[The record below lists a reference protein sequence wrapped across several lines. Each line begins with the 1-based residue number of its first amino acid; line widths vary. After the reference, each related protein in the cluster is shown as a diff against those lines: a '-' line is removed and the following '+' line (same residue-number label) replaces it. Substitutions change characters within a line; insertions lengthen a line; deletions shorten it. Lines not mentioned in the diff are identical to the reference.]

1 MIEVKQISKTF
12 GKTIAVKKLS
22 FNVAEGETLVL
33 LGTSG
38 CGKTTTL
45 KMLNHLIIPD
55 EGAVFINGID
65 STKINPEE
73 LRLGIG
79 YVLQNH
85 GLFPHY
91 TIAQNMAIVPELL
104 KWNKDKI
111 KKRIDEL
118 IEKLHL
124 PQDVKNK
131 FPNQL
136 SGGQQQRVGL
146 ARALAVNPPILLMDE
161 PFGALDPIT
170 RNKIKS
176 EFLTLD
182 ELQNKTIVMV
192 THDVQE
198 AFELGDQICLMDE
211 GEILQ
216 IGTPKEL
223 LEKPKSEKVKNFL
236 KEQQLQLSLKN
247 LSMQALWPQIESVKT
262 LTSKEVLNAEEH
274 HLWSV
279 LEKLSDQK
287 QVRIKLNKEEKTVTT
302 FTLMLAL
309 EKYKTLIDGT
319 NK

>member
-1 MIEVKQISKTF
+1 MIEVKQVSKTF
-12 GKTIAVKKLS
+12 GQTTAVKNLS
-22 FNVAEGETLVL
+22 FTVKNGETLIL

-45 KMLNHLIIPD
+45 KMLNYLINPD
-55 EGAVFINGID
+55 EGSIFINGKD
-65 STKINPEE
+65 NTLVNPEE

-91 TIAQNMAIVPELL
+91 TIAQNIAIVPQLL
-104 KWNKDKI
+104 KWDKEKI
-111 KKRIDEL
+111 RKRTDEL

-124 PQDVKNK
+124 PTDLKNK
-131 FPNQL
+131 FPHQL

-198 AFELGDQICLMDE
+198 AFELGNQICLMDE

-223 LEKPKSEKVKNFL
+223 LEKPKSEKVKSFL
-236 KEQQLQLSLKN
+236 KDQQLQLSLKT
-247 LSMQALWPQIESVKT
+247 LSLLEIWPQIESIGKPPVKEI
-262 LTSKEVLNAEEH
+262 LDVNEH

-279 LEKLSDQK
+279 FEKLADQK
-287 QVRIKLNKEEKTVTT
+287 HVLLKLKNEEKTVTST
-302 FTLMLAL
+302 SLMWAL
-309 EKYKTLIDGT
+309 EKYKILNDGT
-319 NK
+319 N

>member
-1 MIEVKQISKTF
+1 MIEVKQVSKTF
-12 GKTIAVKKLS
+12 GQTTAVKNLS
-22 FNVAEGETLVL
+22 FTVKNGETLIL

-45 KMLNHLIIPD
+45 KMLNYLINPD
-55 EGAVFINGID
+55 EGSIFINGKD
-65 STKINPEE
+65 NTLVNPEE

-91 TIAQNMAIVPELL
+91 TIAQNIAIVPQLL
-104 KWNKDKI
+104 KWDKEKI
-111 KKRIDEL
+111 RKRTDEL

-124 PQDVKNK
+124 PTDLKNK
-131 FPNQL
+131 FPHQL

-198 AFELGDQICLMDE
+198 AFELGNQICLMDE

-223 LEKPKSEKVKNFL
+223 LEKPRSEKVKSFL
-236 KEQQLQLSLKN
+236 KDQQLQLSLKT
-247 LSMQALWPQIESVKT
+247 LSLLEIWPQIESIGKPPVKEI
-262 LTSKEVLNAEEH
+262 LDVNEH

-279 LEKLSDQK
+279 FEKLADQK
-287 QVRIKLNKEEKTVTT
+287 HVLLKLKNEEKTVTST
-302 FTLMLAL
+302 SLMWAL
-309 EKYKTLIDGT
+309 EKYKILNDGT
-319 NK
+319 N

>member
-1 MIEVKQISKTF
+1 MIEVKQVSKTF
-12 GKTIAVKKLS
+12 GQTTAVKNLS
-22 FNVAEGETLVL
+22 FTVKNGETLIL

-45 KMLNHLIIPD
+45 KMLNYLITPD
-55 EGAVFINGID
+55 EGSIFINGKD
-65 STKINPEE
+65 NTLVNPEE

-91 TIAQNMAIVPELL
+91 TIAQNIAIVPQLL
-104 KWNKDKI
+104 KWDKEKI
-111 KKRIDEL
+111 RKRTDEL

-124 PQDVKNK
+124 PTDLKNK
-131 FPNQL
+131 FPHQL

-198 AFELGDQICLMDE
+198 AFELGNQICLMDE

-223 LEKPKSEKVKNFL
+223 LEKPRSEKVKSFL
-236 KEQQLQLSLKN
+236 KDQQLQLSLKT
-247 LSMQALWPQIESVKT
+247 LSLLEIWPQIESIGKPPVKEI
-262 LTSKEVLNAEEH
+262 LDANEH

-279 LEKLSDQK
+279 FEKLADQK
-287 QVRIKLNKEEKTVTT
+287 HVLLKLKNEEKTVTST
-302 FTLMLAL
+302 SLMWAL
-309 EKYKTLIDGT
+309 EKYKILNDGT
-319 NK
+319 N

>member
-12 GKTIAVKKLS
+12 GKTAAVKQLS
-22 FNVAEGETLVL
+22 FNVAEGETLIL

-45 KMLNHLIIPD
+45 KMLNHLIAPD
-55 EGAVFINGID
+55 EGSIFINGKD
-65 STKINPEE
+65 NTQVNPEE

-91 TIAQNMAIVPELL
+91 TIAQNMSVVPQLL
-104 KWNKDKI
+104 KWDKEKI
-111 KKRIDEL
+111 RKRTDEL

-124 PQDVKNK
+124 PTDVKDK
-131 FPNQL
+131 FPHQL

-146 ARALAVNPPILLMDE
+146 ARALAAKPPILLMDE

-170 RNKIKS
+170 RNKIKN

-192 THDVQE
+192 THDIQE

-223 LEKPKSEKVKNFL
+223 LEKHKSEKVKSFL
-236 KEQQLQLSLKN
+236 QSQQLQLSLKT
-247 LSMQALWPQIESVKT
+247 LSLLEIWPQIESIGKPFVKNI
-262 LTSKEVLNAEEH
+262 LDAKEH

-287 QVRIKLNKEEKTVTT
+287 HVLLKLNNEEKTVTSSS
-302 FTLMLAL
+302 LMWAL
-309 EKYKTLIDGT
+309 EKYKTLKDGT
-319 NK
+319 K